1 MNLSR
6 NFTLAEATESATARS
21 IGNANQPTLP
31 HLANLQST
39 AAQMELVR
47 TLFGVPIRVTSW
59 YRNPAVN
66 RAVGGVS
73 TSHHAQG
80 WAVDFRVQGVGGLA
94 AARRIAASGIP
105 FDQLI
110 YYVPTDVVH
119 LSFHPQR
126 RGEVLT
132 NPTTRA
138 GAKLRKGLPA

>member
-1 MNLSR
+1 MQLSR
-6 NFTLAEATESATARS
+6 HFSLAEATASDTARAM
-21 IGNANQPTLP
+21 GNPNQPTLP

-39 AAQMELVR
+39 AAQLELVR
-47 TLFGVPIRVTSW
+47 ALFAAPIKVTSW

-66 RAVGGVS
+66 REVGGVV
-73 TSHHAQG
+73 TSHHALG
-80 WAVDFRVQGVGGLA
+80 WAVDFRVQAVGGLA

-126 RGEVLT
+126 RGEVWT

-138 GAKLRKGLPA
+138 GAKLRKGLPT

>member
-1 MNLSR
+1 MMLSKH
-6 NFTLAEATESATARS
+6 FSLAEATASETARGM
-21 IGNANQPTLP
+21 GNANQPTLP

-47 TLFGVPIRVTSW
+47 ALFGVPIRVTSW

-66 RAVGGVS
+66 RAVGGVA
-73 TSHHAQG
+73 TSHHALG
-80 WAVDFRVQGVGGLA
+80 WAVDFRVDDVQGLTV
-94 AARRIAASGIP
+94 ARRIAASGIP

-110 YYVPTDVVH
+110 YYKPTGVVH

-126 RGEVLT
+126 RGEVWT

-138 GAKLRKGLPA
+138 GAALRKGLPA